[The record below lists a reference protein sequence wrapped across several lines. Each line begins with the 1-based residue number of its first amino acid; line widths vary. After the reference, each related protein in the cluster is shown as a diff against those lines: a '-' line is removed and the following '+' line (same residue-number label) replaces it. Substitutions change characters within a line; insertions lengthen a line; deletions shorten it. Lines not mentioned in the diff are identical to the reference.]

1 MKRIGMLMLSLLISG
16 CTMHYSKVAIPASP
30 EHSSHYALLNHIKK
44 SKSGIRV
51 FTLGGS
57 SPSAMELIKEV
68 VQQEEGDGIINTE
81 ISFRETFIGPI
92 SIPYVL
98 IEGDVVRVA
107 SQGDLDQ
114 SMARE
119 DSANFIST
127 PSKAEIKDVD
137 EQSIKAKDASPGST
151 KQLNASK
158 AEKRL
163 SAKKPAARAARQDTT
178 NYTFV
183 TWKSFLISIENK
195 PNIYND
201 WSLFQIRTQQNMNFK
216 KWVASLTE
224 QDFEQ
229 YKKSNL
235 SAQDWLQ
242 DYWTTRGDESE
253 IERINNK
260 NVKKN

>member
-1 MKRIGMLMLSLLISG
+1 
-16 CTMHYSKVAIPASP
+16 
-30 EHSSHYALLNHIKK
+30 
-44 SKSGIRV
+44 
-51 FTLGGS
+51 
-57 SPSAMELIKEV
+57 MELIKEV

-81 ISFRETFIGPI
+81 ISFHETFIGPI

-107 SQGDLDQ
+107 SLGDLDQ

-127 PSKAEIKDVD
+127 PYKADIIDVD
-137 EQSIKAKDASPGST
+137 QQSKKAKDASPGSM
-151 KQLNASK
+151 KQMNASK
-158 AEKRL
+158 ATKKF
-163 SAKKPAARAARQDTT
+163 SAKKPAARVAQQDTT
-178 NYTFV
+178 NYTFA
-183 TWKSFLISIENK
+183 TWKSFLISLENK

-201 WSLFQIRTQQNMNFK
+201 WSLFQIRTQQNMKFK

-224 QDFEQ
+224 EDFEQ

-242 DYWTTRGDESE
+242 KYWTTRGDDAEAKRIKES
-253 IERINNK
+253 
-260 NVKKN
+260 NVKPN